1 MAESIRTVPRR
12 LSGFTQIILAT
23 AVAGI
28 AGYVVTWLVPRM
40 VGFDAY
46 AIFAIFWSLLFFVIS
61 ALSGMQQEVTRA
73 TLPVTRHDRR
83 RAGGPGTIRA
93 FGWVAA
99 AATFVTIAGTAALW
113 EQHVFPADGWGLVW
127 PLAVGTATY
136 VLVAV
141 LSGTLYGLNRWESLF
156 WMICTEALLR
166 VAAVAIALLFT
177 SDVVVLAWMT
187 ALPFSATLVVLWP
200 FIRKGVVGKAELDV
214 LYRRLSSNIT
224 RTVIASASMGL
235 MVSGFPFVLGLTSKN
250 ESLELLG
257 LLILAVTLTRAPL
270 IVVMMALQSY
280 LIIHFRTHAQRLQR
294 SVLGILGVIAAAGGV
309 LMLFGWW
316 LGPPVFAFLFPGEL
330 VPDGWLISVLVVSA
344 TLMGALCVTAPA
356 VLSRS
361 QHTVYSAGWLL
372 AAVTTVVCLMIPMD
386 LVARTVLALLA
397 GPIAGLVVHGT
408 HLAISWRQRP
418 AAS

>member
-1 MAESIRTVPRR
+1 
-12 LSGFTQIILAT
+12 
-23 AVAGI
+23 
-28 AGYVVTWLVPRM
+28 
-40 VGFDAY
+40 
-46 AIFAIFWSLLFFVIS
+46 
-61 ALSGMQQEVTRA
+61 
-73 TLPVTRHDRR
+73 
-83 RAGGPGTIRA
+83 
-93 FGWVAA
+93 
-99 AATFVTIAGTAALW
+99 
-113 EQHVFPADGWGLVW
+113 
-127 PLAVGTATY
+127 
-136 VLVAV
+136 
-141 LSGTLYGLNRWESLF
+141 
-156 WMICTEALLR
+156 
-166 VAAVAIALLFT
+166 
-177 SDVVVLAWMT
+177 MT